1 MIYEGIDTGE
11 SKILIVDDVETNR
24 IILEEIMKD
33 IGIRPV
39 LAESGEMALEM
50 IKKSPPSLV
59 LTDISMPGMNGYEL
73 CRILKGSE
81 ETKNIPVV
89 FISAFDDPQDI
100 VEGFLL
106 GGEDYI
112 TKPFIPEV
120 VKARVGVHLRLHEAK
135 QELMNTNRKLQISV
149 NEQLKQMEQEKK
161 NILYALA
168 DIAAKNSLYEN
179 SHARHL
185 KDNCR
190 TLAQGMQLSPL
201 FEGKISDTYIDTIEL
216 AAPLC
221 DIGNI
226 GVPRDIL
233 IKGGELN
240 EDETSVLQEHTV
252 IGAKLLQDLHGSSDY
267 NDFISISADIA
278 HYHHENWDGSGY
290 PEGLKGNEI
299 PLAAQI
305 VSLVGRYCVLREREG
320 CDRQEALSVLKKEAG
335 VKFNPDIYEICSKI
349 SRQLY

>member
-1 MIYEGIDTGE
+1 M
-11 SKILIVDDVETNR
+11 
-24 IILEEIMKD
+24 
-33 IGIRPV
+33 
-39 LAESGEMALEM
+39 
-50 IKKSPPSLV
+50 
-59 LTDISMPGMNGYEL
+59 
-73 CRILKGSE
+73 
-81 ETKNIPVV
+81 
-89 FISAFDDPQDI
+89 
-100 VEGFLL
+100 
-106 GGEDYI
+106 
-112 TKPFIPEV
+112 
-120 VKARVGVHLRLHEAK
+120 
-135 QELMNTNRKLQISV
+135 
-149 NEQLKQMEQEKK
+149 
-161 NILYALA
+161 A